1 MARLYTQ
8 IINGTDCIGD
18 SRISINLGFGH
29 LDDAVQELSSSN
41 LDYFITNTTQ
51 ITGLS
56 SNQQTTNNFLSA
68 QISNVSTDLTEQQ
81 TSFNTLNVGPS
92 ADLTTLIN
100 VLSVF
105 SSGGAYIGFIPIYQ

>member
-51 ITGLS
+51 ITDLS
-56 SNQQTTNNFLSA
+56 SNQKTTNTFLST
-68 QISNVSTDLTEQQ
+68 QITNLSTSVDQLQ

-92 ADLTTLIN
+92 ADLTTFVN